1 MLLGESWDSE
11 REEKM
16 LFLKFNRDRQH
27 NAELKGKRVCEA
39 ATILKEI

>member
-11 REEKM
+11 REEKI
-16 LFLKFNRDRQH
+16 LFLKFNKDRQH
-27 NAELKGKRVCEA
+27 NAEIKDKQVCEA